1 MKFEDEHDEQLD
13 TEDAADP
20 VSNLDLDTAR
30 DQELEELPDQQ
41 GHDTRLEP
49 AG

>member
-1 MKFEDEHDEQLD
+1 MKLEDEHDEQLD
-13 TEDAADP
+13 IEAAADP
-20 VSNLDLDTAR
+20 VSNLDLEHAR
-30 DQELEELPDQQ
+30 DQELEELLDQQ